1 MPALKPQVDISKTLT
16 SAPKGMVKLEWKRT
30 KGVRGAR
37 RPGMF
42 QAIKGNYRAEVRQ
55 NYGIKTW
62 RARLYLHGKLLADFP
77 ATSAEVGKEKLAG
90 MFKQITLWD
99 EM

>member
-16 SAPKGMVKLEWKRT
+16 VAPVSMVKLEWKRT
-30 KGVRGAR
+30 RAARGAK

-42 QAIKGNYRAEVRQ
+42 QASKGNYRAEVRQ

-77 ATSAEVGKEKLAG
+77 AISAEAG
-90 MFKQITLWD
+90 
-99 EM
+99 

>member
-1 MPALKPQVDISKTLT
+1 
-16 SAPKGMVKLEWKRT
+16 
-30 KGVRGAR
+30 
-37 RPGMF
+37 MF

-77 ATSAEVGKEKLAG
+77 VTSAEAGKEKIAG